1 MIFILIVI
9 GVCVAYFLFPLI
21 KKSFRGK
28 KYWEKCEKDYESLV
42 KQGFGN
48 KSALIQISKQSHPEL
63 SDFVHGKIVEKFNK
77 LNKLVIFIFNALE
90 FQPLNTAHYGIKL
103 NNQLALS
110 ILKNTTIKKGGVVYT
125 NSSAVKKE
133 IGVSSIRI

>member
-1 MIFILIVI
+1 MIFLLIVI
-9 GVCVAYFLFPLI
+9 GVCIACFLFPLI
-21 KKSFRGK
+21 KKSFKGK
-28 KYWEKCEKDYESLV
+28 KYWEKCEKEYENLL
-42 KQGFGN
+42 KQGCGN

-63 SDFVHGKIVEKFNK
+63 GDFVHEKIVEKFNK

-90 FQPLNTAHYGIKL
+90 FQPANTTNYGRKL

-110 ILKNTTIKKGGVVYT
+110 ILKNTTIKKGSMVYT

-133 IGVSSIRI
+133 IQNSE